1 MKEFLKSNIDETP
14 SMIIMGV
21 VILYVLVAGFIWYL
35 MFLHR
40 ISMLCAVISTIV
52 FTLIYLP
59 RFLIIK
65 KIVKKDDVKIIENFI
80 MINGLGIDFAD
91 IQAFRVEESKPQIVF
106 FINNKMIAF
115 YHAKFYLKL
124 RTEEVSFNI
133 IGSEK
138 IRLLKEF
145 LSQLVS

>member
-80 MINGLGIDFAD
+80 MINGLGIDF
-91 IQAFRVEESKPQIVF
+91 
-106 FINNKMIAF
+106 INNKMIAF